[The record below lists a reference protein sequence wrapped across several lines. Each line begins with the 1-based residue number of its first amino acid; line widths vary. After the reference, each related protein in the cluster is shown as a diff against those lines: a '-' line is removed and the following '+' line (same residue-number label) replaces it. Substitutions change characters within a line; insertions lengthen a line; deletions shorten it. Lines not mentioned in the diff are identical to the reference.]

1 MPNPPE
7 IIPRLIE
14 RFERN
19 IETYR
24 SPAFNETELRV
35 EFVNPFWMALGWDM
49 DNKNDYAMAYRDVIH
64 EDAIKVGAPDYCFR
78 IGGMRKFF
86 LEAKKPAVNL
96 EDDPAPAY
104 QLRRYGWSAKLPIS
118 LLTDFAELV
127 VYDCRKRPK
136 VNDKASTGRLKFYR
150 HTEYVDKWDEI
161 ASVFSHD
168 AVLKGSFDK
177 YADSTRDK
185 HGTSEVDAE
194 FLKEIEEWREVLA
207 KNIALRNPAVD
218 VHGLNFAVQTTID
231 RIIFL
236 RMCEDRGIER
246 DTQLLSLCDGPH
258 LYTRL
263 LDIYR
268 KADEK
273 YNSGLFHFQEEKGR
287 AEAPDTLTPKLK
299 IDDKTLKDI
308 ISRLYYPESPYEF
321 SILPADILGNVYE
334 QFLGKVIRLTSDHH
348 AKVEEKPE
356 VRKAGGV
363 YYTPAYI
370 VAYIVKDVVGK
381 LCEGKTPKEVSR
393 LRILDP
399 ACGSGSF
406 LLGAYQYL
414 LDWHLKWY
422 QAELVQTGKPPQSPP
437 PEGKRQ
443 RKGDPQAIYETPRG
457 LQLTTTEKKRIL
469 LNNIYGVDID
479 SQAVEVTKLSLLL
492 KVLED
497 ESQETLRNQLTLWH
511 ERALPDL
518 ADNIKCG
525 NSLIGPDFYGQPG
538 QASLFA
544 DGEARERVNIFDWN
558 DPERGFG
565 EIMNAGGF
573 DAVIGNPPYI
583 RIQAMK
589 EWAPVEVEHYKKA
602 YKSAAKGNYDI
613 YVVFIEKGLS
623 LLNSRGRLGFIC
635 PHKFFNAQYG
645 ESIRKIISE
654 GQHLAEVVHFGDQQ
668 VFAGATTYT
677 CLLFLGKGG
686 AQECRFVKVNNLAEW
701 KQKPADTH
709 ASIEGQIAAERIT
722 AADWSFSVGRGTAL
736 FEKLGQMPTKLEMIA
751 SRIFQGIK
759 TGADKIYIVEERGRN
774 HKKVRVYSPHL
785 ETECWLE
792 PELLHPLVKGG
803 DSRRYALSLTK
814 RLILFPY
821 VRDHSGKAALV
832 PEAVLK
838 KEYPLTWQYFD
849 RNTKYLREREDGK
862 MDGASWYG
870 YSRNQALDVMP
881 LAKIFTPD
889 IAPSARYSLDISGDA
904 FFTGGVAG
912 GYGILPEKNVNEKY
926 LLGLLN
932 SRLVDWFHHQFAT
945 QMRGGWYSYES
956 RFICGLP
963 IRPIDPA
970 NRQDREMHDRMV
982 QIVQT
987 MLDLQ
992 ESRSSAK
999 TPSDQIRYDRDIAV
1013 LDGQIDEL
1021 VYQLYALTS
1030 EEIRIIRES
1039 AA

>member
-19 IETYR
+19 AETYR
-24 SPAFNETELRV
+24 SQAFNETELRV
-35 EFVNPFWMALGWDM
+35 ELVNPFWKALGWDM
-49 DNKNDYAMAYRDVIH
+49 DNEDGHAMAYRDVIH

-96 EDDPAPAY
+96 KDDPSPAY
-104 QLRRYGWSAKLPIS
+104 QLRRYGWSAKLSIS
-118 LLTDFAELV
+118 LLTDFAELA
-127 VYDCRKRPK
+127 VYDCRIRPK
-136 VNDKASTGRLKFYR
+136 VNDKASIGRLKFYH

-161 ASVFSHD
+161 SSVFSHE

-177 YADSTRDK
+177 FADSTRDK

-194 FLKEIEEWREVLA
+194 FLKEIENWREILA
-207 KNIALRNPAVD
+207 KNIALRNPALD
-218 VHGLNFAVQTTID
+218 VHGLNFAVQVTID

-246 DTQLLSLCDGPH
+246 DIQLLRLCDGPRI
-258 LYTRL
+258 YTQL
-263 LDIYR
+263 LEVYR

-273 YNSGLFHFQEEKGR
+273 YNSGLFHFQDEKGR
-287 AEAPDTLTPKLK
+287 GEAPDTLTPKLA
-299 IDDKTLKDI
+299 IDDKTLKEI

-321 SILPADILGNVYE
+321 SILPAEILGNVYE

-370 VAYIVKDVVGK
+370 VSCIVKNIVGK
-381 LCEGKTPKEVSR
+381 LCEGKSPKEVSQ
-393 LRILDP
+393 LRVVDP

-414 LDWHLKWY
+414 LDWHLRWY
-422 QAELVQTGKPPQSPP
+422 QAELTKTGKPPQSPP

-443 RKGDPQAIYETPRG
+443 KKGDPQAIYETPRG
-457 LQLTTTEKKRIL
+457 WQLTTTEKKRIL
-469 LNNIYGVDID
+469 LNNLYGVDID

-525 NSLIGPDFYGQPG
+525 NSLIGPDFYGKPG

-544 DGEARERVNIFDWN
+544 DGDTRERVNIFDWN

-589 EWAPVEVEHYKKA
+589 EWAPVEVEHYKEA
-602 YKSAAKGNYDI
+602 YKAAAKGNYDI
-613 YVVFIEKGLS
+613 YVVFIEKGLA

-645 ESIRKIISE
+645 ESIRKIIAE
-654 GQHLAEVVHFGDQQ
+654 GQHLGEVVHFGDQQ
-668 VFAGATTYT
+668 VFSGATTYT
-677 CLLFLGKGG
+677 CLLFLEKLGVR
-686 AQECRFVKVNNLAEW
+686 ECRFVKVNDLALW
-701 KQKPADTH
+701 RQKQSDTK
-709 ASIEGQIAAERIT
+709 AAVEGQIASERIT
-722 AADWSFSVGRGTAL
+722 AADWNFSVGKGTAL
-736 FEKLGQMPTKLEMIA
+736 FEKLSRMPTKLENIT

-759 TGADKIYIVEERGRN
+759 TGADKIFIVEERERN
-774 HKKVRVYSPHL
+774 QKKVRVYSPHL

-792 PELLHPLVKGG
+792 PDLLHPLVKGG

-821 VRDHSGKAALV
+821 ARDASGKASLV
-832 PEAVLK
+832 SENILRK
-838 KEYPLTWQYFD
+838 QYPLTSQYLE
-849 RNTKYLREREDGK
+849 RNIKYLREREDGK
-862 MDGASWYG
+862 MDGASWYA
-870 YSRNQALDVMP
+870 YSRSQALDVMP
-881 LAKIFTPD
+881 LVKIFTPD
-889 IAPSARYSLDISGDA
+889 IAPSARYSLDSSGDA
-904 FFTGGVAG
+904 FFTGGVSG
-912 GYGILPEKNVNEKY
+912 GYGILPEKTFDGRYV
-926 LLGLLN
+926 LGLLN
-932 SRLVDWFHHQFAT
+932 SKLLDWFHHQFAT

-963 IRPIDPA
+963 IRPIDSG
-970 NRQDREMHDRMV
+970 NRNDREMHDRLV
-982 QIVQT
+982 QLVQS

-992 ESRSSAK
+992 GGRSKAK
-999 TPSDQIRYDRDIAV
+999 TPTDQARFDRDLAV
-1013 LDGQIDEL
+1013 LDGEIDDL
-1021 VYQLYALTS
+1021 VYRLYALTP
-1030 EEIRIIRES
+1030 EEIRIIQGP